1 MGSNFMKL
9 CLSSLFLNK
18 ILRQIIVLLSI
29 LALQTFT
36 LLNLLTQYFESK
48 DQITIDKLD
57 NTGILIRAMYGFIF

>member
-1 MGSNFMKL
+1 M
-9 CLSSLFLNK
+9 
-18 ILRQIIVLLSI
+18 LLSI